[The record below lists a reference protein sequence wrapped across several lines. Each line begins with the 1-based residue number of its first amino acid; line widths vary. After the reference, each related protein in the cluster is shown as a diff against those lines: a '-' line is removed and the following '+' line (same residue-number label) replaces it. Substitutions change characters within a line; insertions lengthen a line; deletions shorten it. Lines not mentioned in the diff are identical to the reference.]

1 MTGCRLLVLAATA
14 IVAWTGCRSGNGGGP
29 KVTLRYR
36 PPAGAEFHYALEQR
50 TSWSME
56 SAAGPVPGQDL
67 TLQIHYTQTVTG
79 PTAGGTAVTVSY
91 DSMTI
96 LPGGYAPALDRMRG
110 LKSRVVFDDRGRV
123 VSAAFAGLDGE
134 PSPIAAQLERS
145 MKGTALPLPDTPVG
159 VGDSWSADADSG
171 NQAVGVGAAI
181 PMRTRFTVKEI
192 QATGPDTNVVV
203 SVVSTFPGDPVS
215 MKESSRGVTETHTV
229 RVSGALTG
237 ERVYSLSK
245 GIPIRSTMGGSMRV
259 EDRGRGGEPQVTNL
273 SRQFS
278 LQLTGGR

>member
-1 MTGCRLLVLAATA
+1 MTGCRPLVLAATA
-14 IVAWTGCRSGNGGGP
+14 IVAWTGCRSGSGP
-29 KVTLRYR
+29 KVMLRYR
-36 PPAGAEFHYALEQR
+36 PPAGAELHYALEQR

-67 TLQIHYTQTVTG
+67 ILQIHYTQTVTG

-96 LPGGYAPALDRMRG
+96 LPGGYAPALERMRG

-134 PSPIAAQLERS
+134 PSPIADQLERS
-145 MKGTALPLPDTPVG
+145 MKGTALPLPDAPVG

-171 NQAVGVGAAI
+171 NQTVGVGAAI

-192 QATGPDTNVVV
+192 QVTGPDTNVVV
-203 SVVSTFPGDPVS
+203 TVESTFPGDPVS
-215 MKESSRGVTETHTV
+215 IKESNGGVAETHTV

-245 GIPIRSTMGGSMRV
+245 GIPIRSTMGGNMRV

-278 LQLTGGR
+278 LQLTGGK